1 MLFFSFLFGTAMLRN
16 HSWTGANT
24 TGATGA
30 NTDANTTDATD
41 ANTTD
46 ATDANTDANQTD
58 ANQTDANTTCA
69 NIIIPCGVSLFSE
82 VYDRNKL
89 LSHGKYVVAYED
101 EWNSIG
107 KGKLLTVNPGTKL
120 PDEWLC
126 SNSFTLFST
135 EALLS
140 VLLTLVRALKH
151 NGCTHAN
158 VLLGAQN
165 SQMVLLYSSGRGRG
179 DVYGSVFGDTLGTLM
194 GLASLNDVC
203 VNSSLFVPEAFYF
216 DGDTHTFHGVYVVGC
231 IDARV
236 VDVVYV
242 EQMFHSCLSFLNL
255 LMDPEGGEAGPTLYA
270 AFMSNFTTLVP
281 SIPLT
286 SSSCFPLVDVA
297 EIALRV
303 GTRASVH
310 PMLTSFV
317 PVVSCTGSALF
328 VLRQD
333 AGGGGKNTFV
343 MAPPG
348 ADHDCAALRLE
359 ARKLLT
365 RAEAAPLQPA
375 DAFFDKS
382 TVLVE
387 CMELS
392 SLFEPIK
399 QVLSSLAL
407 CADPLAWVQTLVDT
421 GNSLVWAIGI
431 RRARD
436 IVQRQISQSDLLA
449 RLSDASLCARECDGF
464 IFDILFCSP
473 PHGASASTL
482 CESLPPEWSPQEFY
496 AVGDSGFLSM
506 LYLLQWRSSLQR
518 FIELALTA
526 NIDGTQGLLSG
537 LLTSFRVGILWDFN
551 TESPPVQSYVREVL
565 TASGEKNYIFFFN
578 PSSSSM
584 ILKPYNSTNYK
595 DAVSPDWIVRG
606 SLQTQCAKQRDSII
620 AFFTAQAVSLVS
632 KLIDSVAGA
641 SSGNTA
647 CALIGMYLGSLN
659 RVDLKHTYKHW
670 QRVIRE
676 LRQSIPSKKRR
687 AVSPVVSRTKPSK
700 KTKRSGR

>member
-1 MLFFSFLFGTAMLRN
+1 M
-16 HSWTGANT
+16 
-24 TGATGA
+24 
-30 NTDANTTDATD
+30 DD
-41 ANTTD
+41 
-46 ATDANTDANQTD
+46 
-58 ANQTDANTTCA
+58 
-69 NIIIPCGVSLFSE
+69 IIIPCGVSLFSE

-89 LSHGKYVVAYED
+89 LSMGKYVVTYED

-107 KGKLLTVNPGTKL
+107 KGKLLAMNPGTKV

-140 VLLTLVRALKH
+140 VLLTLVRALKQ

-158 VLLGAQN
+158 LLLGAQN
-165 SQMVLLYSSGRGRG
+165 SQMVLMYSSDGGKG
-179 DVYGSVFGDTLGTLM
+179 DVYQSVFGDTLGTLM
-194 GLASLNDVC
+194 GLASLDNVC
-203 VNSSLFVPEAFYF
+203 VNGSLFVPEAFYF
-216 DGDTHTFHGVYVVGC
+216 DAGTHTFHGLYVVGC

-242 EQMFHSCLSFLNL
+242 EQMFQSCLTFLNL
-255 LMDPEGGEAGPTLYA
+255 LVDPEVGETGPTLYA
-270 AFMSNFTTLVP
+270 AFTTHFTSLVP

-286 SSSCFPLVDVA
+286 PSSCFSRVDA
-297 EIALRV
+297 TETALRV

-310 PMLTSFV
+310 PLLTMFV

-328 VLRQD
+328 VLRHD
-333 AGGGGKNTFV
+333 AGGGGGGGTFV
-343 MAPPG
+343 TVPHG
-348 ADHDCAALRLE
+348 ADPDCAALRLDV
-359 ARKLLT
+359 RKLLT
-365 RAEAAPLQPA
+365 RAEVGAPLHPA

-387 CMELS
+387 CTELF
-392 SLFEPIK
+392 SLFDLIK
-399 QVLSSLAL
+399 QVLMSLAL
-407 CADPLAWVQTLVDT
+407 CADPLAWVHALVDS

-473 PHGASASTL
+473 AEGVSTSTL
-482 CESLPPEWSPQEFY
+482 CESLPPEWSPHEFY

-526 NIDGTQGLLSG
+526 NIDGTQGLLSS

-551 TESPPVQSYVREVL
+551 TENPPVQSYVREVV

-578 PSSSSM
+578 PSPGSM
-584 ILKPYNSTNYK
+584 VLKPYNSTNYK
-595 DAVSPDWIVRG
+595 DTVSPDWIVLG

-632 KLIDSVAGA
+632 KLCDSVAGA
-641 SSGNTA
+641 SSSNTA
-647 CALIGMYLGSLN
+647 CALIGMYLGSLH

-687 AVSPVVSRTKPSK
+687 VVSPVVSRAKPSK
-700 KTKRSGR
+700 KTKRAGR